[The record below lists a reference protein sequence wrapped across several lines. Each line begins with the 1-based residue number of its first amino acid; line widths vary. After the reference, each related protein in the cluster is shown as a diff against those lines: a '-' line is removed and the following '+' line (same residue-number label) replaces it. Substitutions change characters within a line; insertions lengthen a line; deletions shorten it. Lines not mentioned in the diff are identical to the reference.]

1 MGNVVPLRPGLAER
15 LAMEIRTDLRRTGS
29 AESTAQEE
37 LGVPLAEW
45 RRIARR
51 VAHRMDRPVVTH
63 ESHGRAVAVLTGW
76 PANELERE
84 LDARQLLR
92 EPVGVLTVLFD

>member
-1 MGNVVPLRPGLAER
+1 MGNVVALRPGLDER

-29 AESTAQEE
+29 AESAAQEE

-51 VAHRMDRPVVTH
+51 VGQRMGRPVVTH
-63 ESHGRAVAVLTGW
+63 ESHGRAVAVLISW

-84 LDARQLLR
+84 LDARRILR
-92 EPVGVLTVLFD
+92 EPIGVVTTLFD

>member
-1 MGNVVPLRPGLAER
+1 MENVVALRPGLTDR

-29 AESTAQEE
+29 AESIPQEE

-45 RRIARR
+45 RRIARS
-51 VAHRMDRPVVTH
+51 VANRMGRPVVTR
-63 ESHGRAVAVLTGW
+63 ESHGCAVAVLTSW

-84 LDARQLLR
+84 LDARRILR
-92 EPVGVLTVLFD
+92 EPLGVLTTLFD